1 MQKSSLWGIILLAKS
16 IITKEI
22 QMSNEK
28 KPQRV
33 DLDLRAKASESLAEE
48 IEKELEEEDKSIAS
62 LIEEDEDATE
72 SP

>member
-1 MQKSSLWGIILLAKS
+1 
-16 IITKEI
+16 
-22 QMSNEK
+22 MSNEK

>member
-1 MQKSSLWGIILLAKS
+1 
-16 IITKEI
+16 
-22 QMSNEK
+22 MSNEK

-33 DLDLRAKASESLAEE
+33 DLDLRAKASEPLAEE

-72 SP
+72 SSWRGCRIRLG